1 VLPVFLSSYV
11 LVPFNLDPVVRN
23 ELKGKM
29 TTPHMVFFVK
39 YYPVIG
45 LAMILLNAYISLRL
59 KKMCLPHQK
68 ALNHFICENILSVSQ
83 LDDC

>member
-29 TTPHMVFFVK
+29 TTPHMVFF
-39 YYPVIG
+39 
-45 LAMILLNAYISLRL
+45 
-59 KKMCLPHQK
+59 CQ
-68 ALNHFICENILSVSQ
+68 ILSGNRIGN
-83 LDDC
+83 DTIECIYFT